1 MTMDT
6 LSSPSTATRL
16 EFLTA
21 IEALD
26 GFRSGA
32 FSPSE
37 VLAAHWEQADR
48 VNRPD
53 DGGINALSH
62 EYRESSMRTAREAD
76 DRYALARRDGAPT
89 PPLLGL
95 AVAAKEKHAIAG
107 EPVTQGLLAQAD
119 VRAEADLPI
128 IERIREAGGI
138 IHARTTTPEFSCAS
152 VTHSKLWG
160 VTRNPW
166 NPAAGPGGSSGGAG
180 AALAAGLATL
190 STASDIGGSTRIPAG
205 FCGVVGY
212 KAPYGRIPG
221 AAPLSADW
229 YRGDGPMGRTVLDTA
244 LLASVMSGQH
254 HSDHTSWGPR
264 NNQELVEITARRST
278 ELHGVR
284 IAFDPTLGGFPV
296 DPDVAANTAA
306 VVAALAGAGAEIVE
320 VHARWDVEQ
329 VLTACFTHF
338 GQIMG
343 NALVDAVDGD
353 LDSLSPYAQQFVR
366 VTARA
371 RESASLFDSI
381 RMDIEI
387 QSEISRL
394 LDGVDAL
401 ITPTSATAM
410 LPADGNFLDGITL
423 NGTHYDNYMAAHMT
437 MPFNAAN
444 RCPVLAVPSGRAAC
458 GVPTSVQVVGAP
470 LDEASVF
477 RIGATIE
484 ALMPPLGTAPRM

>member
-1 MTMDT
+1 MHAP
-6 LSSPSTATRL
+6 SSTSTATRL

-21 IEALD
+21 TEALD

-32 FSPSE
+32 FAPSE

-53 DGGINALSH
+53 DDGVNALSH
-62 EYRESSMRTAREAD
+62 EYRDASMRQARDAD
-76 DRYALARRDGAPT
+76 DRYVLARRDGAPT
-89 PPLLGL
+89 PALLGL
-95 AVAAKEKHAIAG
+95 AIAAKEKHAIAG
-107 EPVTQGLLAQAD
+107 EPVTQGLLAQRGI
-119 VRAEADLPI
+119 RAEADLPI

-180 AALAAGLATL
+180 AALAAGLATVA
-190 STASDIGGSTRIPAG
+190 TASDIGGSTRIPAG

-264 NNQELVEITARRST
+264 NSRELVEIATRRST
-278 ELHGVR
+278 ELRGIR

-296 DPDVAANTAA
+296 DSDVAANTAA
-306 VVAALAGAGAEIVE
+306 VVAALADAGAEIVE
-320 VHARWDVEQ
+320 VGARWDVEQ
-329 VLTACFTHF
+329 VLTTCFTHF

-343 NALVDAVDGD
+343 NALSDAVDGD
-353 LDSLSPYAQQFVR
+353 LDSLSPYARQFVR
-366 VTARA
+366 VTARS
-371 RESASLFDSI
+371 RESTSLFDSI
-381 RMDIEI
+381 RMDLEM
-387 QSEISRL
+387 QAEISRL
-394 LDGVDAL
+394 LEGVDAL
-401 ITPTSATAM
+401 ITPTSAAAM

-423 NGTHYDNYMAAHMT
+423 NGTHYENYMAAHMT
-437 MPFNAAN
+437 MSFNTAN
-444 RCPVLAVPSGRAAC
+444 RCPVLAVPSGRSAS

-470 LDEASVF
+470 LDEGAVF
-477 RIGATIE
+477 RIGAAIE
-484 ALMPPLGTAPRM
+484 ALMPPLGIAPGM